1 MRVGVLG
8 GLGPFATAQFYTL
21 LHEKVFSIG
30 LSQPE
35 VVIISIANDNK
46 MIRKVISAK
55 NLEEAMKEVYL
66 KPLVKRIKILNKLSD
81 IIVIPCNTVHYLE
94 KYFKRASKKFVSLV
108 DVVKDEIKKAKI
120 SSVGVLG
127 TCITIELNIY
137 GNISSNVIYPSKDEI
152 RKLSNIIIDI
162 NENRYTKE
170 DAKCLNKI
178 IKTMKKKGA
187 EKILLACTELPLV
200 LKGSSFI
207 STTEVLAN
215 YVVSKLVEETKRP
228 KAMKN
233 QN

>member
-1 MRVGVLG
+1 MKVGVLG

-21 LHEKVFSIG
+21 LHEKVFSLG

-35 VVIISIANDNK
+35 VVIISVEKENE
-46 MIRKVISAK
+46 MIREVISAK
-55 NLEEAMKEVYL
+55 NLKEAMKRIYL
-66 KPLVKRIKILNKLSD
+66 KPLVKRIKILSKLSD

-94 KYFKRASKKFVSLV
+94 KYFKGASKKFISLV
-108 DVVKDEIKKAKI
+108 DVVKEEIKKAKI
-120 SSVGVLG
+120 SSIGVLG
-127 TCITIELNIY
+127 TRITIELNIY

-170 DAKCLNKI
+170 DVRCLNEI
-178 IKTMKKKGA
+178 IKNMKKKGA

-200 LKGSSFI
+200 LKGNNFI

-215 YVVSKLVEETKRP
+215 YVVSKLVEEAK
-228 KAMKN
+228 KN
-233 QN
+233 QKLKS